1 MTLRQLRTTYVI
13 LAINVIVALL
23 MFISGVFVS
32 SNQAYMYLKFGAQ
45 YGPLVD
51 RGEWYRMITAM
62 FVHGGFLHLLF
73 NSYALFYFGL
83 VVEAMYGTEKFACI
97 YFASGISSG
106 IATHVFYHN
115 SLSVGASGAIFGLV
129 GLLFAAGFR
138 KDTPFFMRQ
147 YTGFALLPMILFN
160 IVYGFIPGSGINNAA
175 HIGGFLA
182 GLAFGYFTKARPA
195 VIAWSKKSFY
205 IWRALAVGCGIVVAI
220 SFILLSFSAI

>member
-1 MTLRQLRTTYVI
+1 MTLRQLRVTYVI
-13 LAINVIVALL
+13 LAVNVIVALL

-182 GLAFGYFTKARPA
+182 GLAFGYFMKARPA
-195 VIAWSKKSFY
+195 VITWSKKSFY